1 MCGIAGFELVPG
13 EPPDPRAQVLLER
26 LGRRGPD
33 ATGTGEHAGHCLVQT
48 RLAIIDLDPR
58 VTYPMGN
65 EDGDVWL
72 VFNGEIY
79 DHDLLRA
86 ELERHGHRF
95 ATSCD
100 AEVVIH
106 AWEQWGTDC
115 FSRLHGMFAL
125 AIADERSGDL
135 VLARDRCGI
144 KPLVRSTGR
153 RLAFASDALA
163 LVAAG
168 LSDGRPDAAAV
179 REHLAMHVVGAPM
192 TGVEDLADVMP
203 GSWVRRG
210 RDGAEQSATFASVD
224 PGGPAPRTPVA
235 LGELDDALRLAVR
248 RQLVA
253 DVSVGVFL
261 SSGIDS
267 SLVLSYAA
275 ELGARPSAFTV
286 GFAGFGDYDER
297 AAAAALAAR
306 LGVAHEYVEL
316 EVSFADAVQRHAR
329 AFDRPFADSSAIA
342 TLSLAR
348 LARGTVTVALSG
360 TGGDELFAGYYRH
373 RAHRLR
379 RAGQL
384 VPAAPVAALAR
395 RAAGSG
401 GSRRNTTALFAG
413 YVARLAAAGAAD
425 DAAQYLALLTQGQ
438 DDVLSA
444 SVREP
449 IDVPGVAAAFARRSG
464 LRRRP
469 DSTPA
474 RDFGGHDARNYLPA
488 DLLVKEDRST
498 MAYGLEA
505 RVPLLD
511 DAVLA
516 IALRMPDSQKHGLWA
531 GKLPLRE
538 LAARRP
544 LAGVHRGRK
553 RGFAVPLG
561 PLLAAPWRAEARSWL
576 HDSPSEWVDGGRAA
590 AQLDRAPLPAAGVW
604 SLIALVAWEQELAA
618 ARACASRINAAGGLA
633 R

>member
-1 MCGIAGFELVPG
+1 M
-13 EPPDPRAQVLLER
+13 
-26 LGRRGPD
+26 
-33 ATGTGEHAGHCLVQT
+33 
-48 RLAIIDLDPR
+48 
-58 VTYPMGN
+58 
-65 EDGDVWL
+65 
-72 VFNGEIY
+72 
-79 DHDLLRA
+79 
-86 ELERHGHRF
+86 
-95 ATSCD
+95 ATSC
-100 AEVVIH
+100 
-106 AWEQWGTDC
+106 
-115 FSRLHGMFAL
+115 SRATTATAPTACAGRHG
-125 AIADERSGDL
+125 S
-135 VLARDRCGI
+135 C
-144 KPLVRSTGR
+144 R
-153 RLAFASDALA
+153 R
-163 LVAAG
+163 
-168 LSDGRPDAAAV
+168 
-179 REHLAMHVVGAPM
+179 
-192 TGVEDLADVMP
+192 
-203 GSWVRRG
+203 
-210 RDGAEQSATFASVD
+210 
-224 PGGPAPRTPVA
+224 
-235 LGELDDALRLAVR
+235 
-248 RQLVA
+248 
-253 DVSVGVFL
+253 
-261 SSGIDS
+261 
-267 SLVLSYAA
+267 
-275 ELGARPSAFTV
+275 RPSPRW
-286 GFAGFGDYDER
+286 R
-297 AAAAALAAR
+297 AAPL
-306 LGVAHEYVEL
+306 
-316 EVSFADAVQRHAR
+316 
-329 AFDRPFADSSAIA
+329 
-342 TLSLAR
+342 
-348 LARGTVTVALSG
+348 
-360 TGGDELFAGYYRH
+360 
-373 RAHRLR
+373 
-379 RAGQL
+379 
-384 VPAAPVAALAR
+384 
-395 RAAGSG
+395 GSG

-444 SVREP
+444 SVREA
-449 IDVPGVAAAFARRSG
+449 IDVPGDAAAFARRSG

-469 DSTPA
+469 GSTPA